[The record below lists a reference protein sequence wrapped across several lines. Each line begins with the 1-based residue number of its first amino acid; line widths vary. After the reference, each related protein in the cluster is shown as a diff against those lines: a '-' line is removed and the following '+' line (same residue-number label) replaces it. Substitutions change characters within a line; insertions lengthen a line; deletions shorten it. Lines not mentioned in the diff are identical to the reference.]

1 MTLNSARS
9 WQTSLNSA
17 EDNPSTYAANLKQ
30 DARTHLST
38 YNQTKPS
45 KQCPVQ
51 LCYTCRRMKYAEACL
66 ATSAAGNRLLT
77 RWQEWCL
84 SLLPQNSAHS
94 VSDILCMFEFQMTDL
109 LGVKLSHT
117 KALCRTAAGLPIR
130 VSKCMRNYDP
140 VTGRNVASTEV
151 PNRKLVLPHSLSP
164 SVSNPPDA
172 RSTTLR
178 TVALPCRKVGQR
190 RIGRLKRS
198 GHKTSN
204 RTNKDKN
211 VSADSCRNS
220 CCCCCCCCFNS
231 SSLSPPFDLDP
242 FVDGFCLSSFYS
254 SSVCVNCASGAAGTH
269 DNHGCA
275 PAPEQTM
282 KLHNDNCTPMHA
294 SCLGLLEHVEELPS
308 PKLKPATDSRSLVS
322 TGTMTIRRSSSKRHM
337 HRNLQRHHTNRLLP
351 SIVFKH
357 RANLL
362 GGRATHRHLQNA
374 RFGSKIKEESSK
386 QTIFFNTRNAEGK
399 EKREEGREDFKVEG
413 SRNHAKSNR
422 VYSNKRSPK
431 EATSMTSRKCSMRGR
446 NAVLR
451 FKVYKT
457 R

>member
-1 MTLNSARS
+1 M
-9 WQTSLNSA
+9 
-17 EDNPSTYAANLKQ
+17 
-30 DARTHLST
+30 
-38 YNQTKPS
+38 
-45 KQCPVQ
+45 V
-51 LCYTCRRMKYAEACL
+51 
-66 ATSAAGNRLLT
+66 
-77 RWQEWCL
+77 
-84 SLLPQNSAHS
+84 
-94 VSDILCMFEFQMTDL
+94 
-109 LGVKLSHT
+109 
-117 KALCRTAAGLPIR
+117 
-130 VSKCMRNYDP
+130 
-140 VTGRNVASTEV
+140 
-151 PNRKLVLPHSLSP
+151 
-164 SVSNPPDA
+164 
-172 RSTTLR
+172 
-178 TVALPCRKVGQR
+178 
-190 RIGRLKRS
+190 
-198 GHKTSN
+198 
-204 RTNKDKN
+204 
-211 VSADSCRNS
+211 
-220 CCCCCCCCFNS
+220 
-231 SSLSPPFDLDP
+231 
-242 FVDGFCLSSFYS
+242 FYS
-254 SSVCVNCASGAAGTH
+254 SSMCVNCASGAAGTH

-337 HRNLQRHHTNRLLP
+337 HRNLQRHHTNRLLH

-431 EATSMTSRKCSMRGR
+431 KATSMTSRKCLMRGR